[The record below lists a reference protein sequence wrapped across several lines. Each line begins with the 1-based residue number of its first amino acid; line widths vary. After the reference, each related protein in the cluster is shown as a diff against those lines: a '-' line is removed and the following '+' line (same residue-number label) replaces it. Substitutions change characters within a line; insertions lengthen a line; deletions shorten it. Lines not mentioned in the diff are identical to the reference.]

1 MTAGKYRRRKWQGPV
16 GPERPASPS
25 EPVAC
30 PPVAAQDHRGWL
42 FAIGQ
47 ALRVQYETPTDD
59 LPPRLAALIAKLE
72 KRE

>member
-1 MTAGKYRRRKWQGPV
+1 
-16 GPERPASPS
+16 
-25 EPVAC
+25 
-30 PPVAAQDHRGWL
+30 VAAQDHRGWL